1 MDSTSKRIQE
11 VISAQTA
18 EVRDYDEALVGL
30 DSLDRIQFACDLEEE
45 FGVIVVDDRLNQLQ
59 TVSKIA
65 DYINELLAV

>member
-65 DYINELLAV
+65 DYINELLAA

>member
-18 EVRDYDEALVGL
+18 EVRDYDEALAGL

-65 DYINELLAV
+65 DYIDELLAA